1 MPSSFHLVMR
11 SGPSVGKVF
20 PLEKGEILIGR
31 DLNNDITINDPEI
44 SRRHAR
50 LYAQGNTY
58 VLEDLGS
65 TNGTF
70 VGGQR
75 LTGAYPLR
83 IGEVITFG
91 ERITVVYEAVQPEDD
106 ATVVSSA
113 PRVVPP
119 QAPVQQ
125 AYQPPVQSQQPVYP
139 QPPQVSQSQPVQP
152 PYQAPQSLPQPVYP
166 PQPVYQQPPARQ
178 QPVQQPIYQDQTP
191 LPPQPAYAGQ
201 VPYAE
206 EMEPAKPKKRTTMIL
221 LIILA
226 VVLVLACLCV
236 AVFLWNA
243 PLEFWCQ
250 FPFWPSG
257 ACP

>member
-1 MPSSFHLVMR
+1 MPSSFQLVMR
-11 SGPSVGKVF
+11 SGPSAGKVF
-20 PLEKGEILIGR
+20 PLEKGEIVLGR
-31 DLNNDITINDPEI
+31 DLSNDIVINDPEI

-83 IGEVITFG
+83 IGEVITLG
-91 ERITVVYEAVQPEDD
+91 ERVTVIFETTQPADD
-106 ATVVSSA
+106 MTMVSA
-113 PRVVPP
+113 GLQP
-119 QAPVQQ
+119 QV
-125 AYQPPVQSQQPVYP
+125 YQPPVRPVAGPAQPPVRQASAQQPPVMP
-139 QPPQVSQSQPVQP
+139 APTAQAPAAQPPVQAV
-152 PYQAPQSLPQPVYP
+152 QYP
-166 PQPVYQQPPARQ
+166 PQPQVQVPAYQSPAPIPPHD
-178 QPVQQPIYQDQTP
+178 V
-191 LPPQPAYAGQ
+191 YAGQ

-206 EMEPAKPKKRTTMIL
+206 ETEPPKAKNRTMLIL

-226 VVLVLACLCV
+226 GVLLISFICVFVL
-236 AVFLWNA
+236 LWNA

-250 FPFWPSG
+250 FPIWPAG

>member
-1 MPSSFHLVMR
+1 MPSNFRLVMR
-11 SGPSVGKVF
+11 SGPSAGKVF

-31 DLNNDITINDPEI
+31 DLNNEVVINDPEI

-75 LTGAYPLR
+75 LTGPYPLR

-91 ERITVVYEAVQPEDD
+91 ERITLVYELNQQEDD
-106 ATVVSSA
+106 ATVASIGA
-113 PRVVPP
+113 KPVV
-119 QAPVQQ
+119 APVQPQ
-125 AYQPPVQSQQPVYP
+125 SVYQPPVQA
-139 QPPQVSQSQPVQP
+139 PVQP
-152 PYQAPQSLPQPVYP
+152 SPVHQQP
-166 PQPVYQQPPARQ
+166 PVYQPPVYQPPVSQ
-178 QPVQQPIYQDQTP
+178 PPVQQAPVYQSQSP
-191 LPPQPAYAGQ
+191 LPPQNAYAGQ
-201 VPYAE
+201 IPYQADVE
-206 EMEPAKPKKRTTMIL
+206 QPKPKNRTVMIL
-221 LIILA
+221 LIVLA
-226 VVLVLACLCV
+226 AVLVMSCVCVVL
-236 AVFLWNA
+236 FLWNA

-250 FPFWPSG
+250 FPVWPAG

>member
-1 MPSSFHLVMR
+1 MPSNFHLVMR

-31 DLNNDITINDPEI
+31 DLNNDVTINDPEI

-50 LYAQGNTY
+50 LYAQGSTY

-91 ERITVVYEAVQPEDD
+91 ERITVIFEMVQPETE
-106 ATVVSSA
+106 ATVVSAA
-113 PRVVPP
+113 PRPAPAAPP
-119 QAPVQQ
+119 QAPVQ
-125 AYQPPVQSQQPVYP
+125 
-139 QPPQVSQSQPVQP
+139 P
-152 PYQAPQSLPQPVYP
+152 PY
-166 PQPVYQQPPARQ
+166 Q
-178 QPVQQPIYQDQTP
+178 QPVQQAYPPQAVPVQQQAAQPIQQPYQQPVAVPMYQSQAP
-191 LPPQPAYAGQ
+191 LPPEPVYAGQ
-201 VPYAE
+201 VPYTEAPE
-206 EMEPAKPKKRTTMIL
+206 QPAPKRNTTLIL
-221 LIILA
+221 LLVLA
-226 VVLVLACLCV
+226 GVLILACLCV
-236 AVFLWNA
+236 VVLLWNA

-250 FPFWPSG
+250 IPIWPSG